1 MGDIFPNMFNTPSK
15 RKDVTRGIYYNE
27 NDEEEPNLPSTPSQL
42 GLETPPPKPKGLH
55 FPTSG
60 RKFGHKVTLSP
71 SQNKVQATMNTSLG
85 TRIFIETT
93 PMPLEPRSLARLESR
108 LEILQQELT
117 TESLEITWS
126 NDNKAEQEL
135 RQKHKLI
142 SQDAREILKLRNAN
156 RRLHESLAGNDK
168 AQSQSIHQRL
178 AKFMPF
184 SDNGR
189 TSRPVVQSIPL
200 NLSSIAPFSANVQQS
215 FLDRSNLEN
224 VLISQDIEILDPR
237 RGLVAAMGGLVDPI
251 SQKVTKQTSSH
262 HFPLPNNELQL
273 WLAQSGTDRPLE
285 TIGKT
290 IERYGIVSSL
300 RDQCWALCR
309 EEFGQLVD
317 NAPDQSGIGM
327 KRHEN
332 DVQYMRLTLQS
343 TLRLGFRWQI
353 LIEDDGNVR
362 SEVTP
367 SLALPDTW
375 ANHDRNDDLSRLEE
389 IFTSLLGQQ
398 GITQAIITLTRILI
412 SRSQQGAS
420 SDID

>member
-1 MGDIFPNMFNTPSK
+1 MFNTPSK
-15 RKDVTRGIYYNE
+15 RKDITRGMYYNGT
-27 NDEEEPNLPSTPSQL
+27 DEEEPNLPSTPSQL

-60 RKFGHKVTLSP
+60 GKFRHKVTPSP
-71 SQNKVQATMNTSLG
+71 SQNKIQATMHTSLG

-93 PMPLEPRSLARLESR
+93 PMPREPQSLARLESR

-117 TESLEITWS
+117 TESLEISWS

-135 RQKHKLI
+135 RQKHKLV
-142 SQDAREILKLRNAN
+142 SQDAREILKLRSTN
-156 RRLHESLAGNDK
+156 RPLHGSLAGNDK
-168 AQSQSIHQRL
+168 AQSQGIHQRL
-178 AKFMPF
+178 ANFTPF
-184 SDNGR
+184 SHTGR
-189 TSRPVVQSIPL
+189 SNIPMVQSIPL
-200 NLSSIAPFSANVQQS
+200 TLSSIAPFSANVQRS

-224 VLISQDIEILDPR
+224 VLICQDIEILDSR
-237 RGLVAAMGGLVDPI
+237 RGLVAAIGVLVDPV
-251 SQKVTKQTSSH
+251 SQKVTNQTSSH
-262 HFPLPNNELQL
+262 QLPLPINELQS

-317 NAPDQSGIGM
+317 NAPDQSGAGV
-327 KRHEN
+327 KRPEN
-332 DVQYMRLTLQS
+332 DVQYMRLTLQT
-343 TLRLGFRWQI
+343 TLHLGFRWQI
-353 LIEDDGNVR
+353 LIEEDGNVR

-367 SLALPDTW
+367 SLALPETW

>member
-1 MGDIFPNMFNTPSK
+1 
-15 RKDVTRGIYYNE
+15 
-27 NDEEEPNLPSTPSQL
+27 
-42 GLETPPPKPKGLH
+42 
-55 FPTSG
+55 
-60 RKFGHKVTLSP
+60 
-71 SQNKVQATMNTSLG
+71 MNTSLG

-93 PMPLEPRSLARLESR
+93 PMALEHHSLARLESR

-117 TESLEITWS
+117 TESLESAWS

-135 RQKHKLI
+135 RQKHKLV
-142 SQDAREILKLRNAN
+142 SQDAREISKMRDAN

-178 AKFMPF
+178 ANFMPF

-189 TSRPVVQSIPL
+189 TSIPVVQSTPPT
-200 NLSSIAPFSANVQQS
+200 LSSIAPFHANVQQS
-215 FLDRSNLEN
+215 FLDRSDLEN
-224 VLISQDIEILDPR
+224 VLISQDIEILDSR
-237 RGLVAAMGGLVDPI
+237 RALVAAMGVLVDPI

-262 HFPLPNNELQL
+262 RSPLPNNELQS
-273 WLAQSGTDRPLE
+273 WFAQSGTDRPLE

-290 IERYGIVSSL
+290 IERYGMVSSL

-309 EEFGQLVD
+309 EKFGQLVD

-327 KRHEN
+327 KRPEN

-343 TLRLGFRWQI
+343 PLRLEFRWQI

-367 SLALPDTW
+367 SLALPDAW

-389 IFTSLLGQQ
+389 VFTSLLGQQ

-412 SRSQQGAS
+412 SRGQQGAS